1 MKLLSISLQLV
12 SALVCRAVT
21 ASSGDYDAILNK
33 IVNND
38 DNSPSGG
45 EGQVTLSTLSGFSTL
60 SSLTKRDAEPYFKE
74 LDMYSFDNYEKVAKV
89 GAMLKQAQ
97 SNEMLGDALYLYN
110 LMDRNGYTH
119 SLALNGSSEFV
130 SETCKFLYTY
140 GLNSTESL
148 ASTASSTDLMNYYR
162 DFNISL
168 CDVNHPTK
176 RSSRGCDDHHS
187 TNYTSCDVLNQGI
200 SDYGIFP
207 LSPRSFCGGDCCIS
221 WSAPVNFNSSWAQDN
236 IQVCMDRCLVPTGSC
251 IIRDAVYNDVHINFC
266 VSNRGRGCH

>member
-21 ASSGDYDAILNK
+21 ASSGDYDAILNE

-38 DNSPSGG
+38 NNSPSGG

-110 LMDRNGYTH
+110 LMDRNGYPH
-119 SLALNGSSEFV
+119 SLALNGSSELFD
-130 SETCKFLYTY
+130 ETCNFLYKY
-140 GLNSTESL
+140 GLNSTDSL
-148 ASTASSTDLMNYYR
+148 ASTASSTDLINYYR
-162 DFNISL
+162 NFNISA
-168 CDVNHPTK
+168 CD
-176 RSSRGCDDHHS
+176 SALALDHDMISCTGRHL
-187 TNYTSCDVLNQGI
+187 TNSASCKFLYDHI
-200 SDYGIFP
+200 ADYGVFP
-207 LSPRSFCGGDCCIS
+207 KKPRSLCAEGCCIS
-221 WSAPVNFNSSWAQDN
+221 WSAPANITHTWARNQLK
-236 IQVCMDRCLVPTGSC
+236 VCLNYCLRTTGSC
-251 IIRDAVYNDVHINFC
+251 KLKDVVYEDTHLNFC